1 MFDPMLDP
9 HARQTSRRAFLRFLA
24 ASPLFASLD
33 LAGCTG
39 RGSSAAA
46 GPGKG
51 TRPPDPAP
59 DLIASADE
67 ALDVFDFRAVAQH
80 RLPPAHWGYMATG
93 VDGEATLRANE
104 EGFARLYLRPRRLV
118 DVTTVDTRVRLFGR
132 EWKTPIF
139 MCPVSGQMAFHPERE
154 LGSARAAR
162 AKDTLQILSTVA
174 NTSVEDAAEAR
185 GEPTWYQLYPTARWD
200 VTQALVARA
209 EKTGCPAI
217 VVTVD
222 LPVDSNRLTATRLAR
237 SDTRD
242 CATCHGTA
250 EQRESTYFSQKPMFR
265 GLSIRRRE
273 MRAPA
278 LSWEFVQ
285 RLRGI
290 TRAKLLLKGLVTH
303 EDASRALSVGID
315 GIIVSNHGGRAEESG
330 RATID
335 SLPEVVEAVGGRI
348 PVLLDGGV
356 RRGNDVLKAL
366 ARGATAVGIGRPYV
380 WGLAAFGQRGVERVL
395 DLLRAEL
402 ERSMQLAGTPSI
414 KSIGPASIGRA

>member
-1 MFDPMLDP
+1 MDPQ
-9 HARQTSRRAFLRFLA
+9 ARQTSRRAFLRFLA

-39 RGSSAAA
+39 RGSSADSTA
-46 GPGKG
+46 GGG
-51 TRPPDPAP
+51 TRPAGPAP
-59 DLIASADE
+59 NLITSPDE
-67 ALDVFDFRAVAQH
+67 ALDVFDFRAVAQQ

-118 DVTTVDTRVRLFGR
+118 DVTTVDTRIRLFDR
-132 EWKTPIF
+132 DWNTPIV
-139 MCPVSGQMAFHPERE
+139 MSPVSGQLAFHPDRE

-174 NTSVEDAAEAR
+174 NSGVEEVAEAR
-185 GEPTWYQLYPTARWD
+185 GEPTWYQLYPTSRWD
-200 VTQALVARA
+200 VTQVLVARA

-217 VVTVD
+217 VLTVD

-242 CATCHGTA
+242 CTACHGTPA
-250 EQRESTYFSQKPMFR
+250 QRESTYFTQKPMFR
-265 GLSIRRRE
+265 GLSLRRRE
-273 MRAPA
+273 TRAPG

-285 RLRGI
+285 RLRDI
-290 TRAKLLLKGLVTH
+290 TRAKLLLKGIVTH
-303 EDASRALSVGID
+303 EDASRALSAGID

-348 PVLLDGGV
+348 PVLMDGGV
-356 RRGNDVLKAL
+356 RRGNDIFKAL
-366 ARGATAVGIGRPYV
+366 ARGARAVCIGRPYV
-380 WGLAAFGQRGVERVL
+380 WGLASFGQPGVERVL

-402 ERSMQLAGTPSI
+402 ERTMQLAGTPSI
-414 KSIGPASIGRA
+414 KSIGPTSIGRA

>member
-1 MFDPMLDP
+1 MMAD
-9 HARQTSRRAFLRFLA
+9 TSRRAFLRFLA

-33 LAGCTG
+33 LSGCTG
-39 RGSSAAA
+39 KEGSGNAAA
-46 GPGKG
+46 GGA
-51 TRPPDPAP
+51 TRPPEPAP
-59 DLIASADE
+59 NLISSPDQ

-80 RLPPAHWGYMATG
+80 NLPPAHWGYMATG

-104 EGFARLYLRPRRLV
+104 ESFARLYLRPHRLV
-118 DVTTVDTRVRLFGR
+118 DVTRVDTRVTLFGR

-209 EKTGCPAI
+209 NKTGCPAI

-237 SDTRD
+237 TDTRD
-242 CATCHGTA
+242 CTACHGTPA
-250 EQRESTYFSQKPMFR
+250 QRDSTYFTHKPMFS
-265 GLSIRRRE
+265 GLSVRRPEIRS
-273 MRAPA
+273 PQFTWD
-278 LSWEFVQ
+278 SVK
-285 RLRGI
+285 RLRDL
-290 TRAKLLLKGLVTH
+290 TRARLLLKGIVTH
-303 EDASRALSVGID
+303 EDASRALGAGID

-348 PVLLDGGV
+348 PVLMDGGV
-356 RRGNDVLKAL
+356 RRGNDIVKAL

-402 ERSMQLAGTPSI
+402 ERSMRLAGTPSI
-414 KSIGPASIGRA
+414 QSIGPASIGRA